1 MNTDTTR
8 SRRHLMSALQPLA
21 AVVDPV
27 GAVPKAVEDRA
38 FWFPLLATMV
48 LTSLAGAAVGARLET
63 SRLVIP
69 KLAEAQELSK
79 ASEREI
85 SEQIDQAQRVAI
97 VAGVAKG
104 LFVVPLQVL
113 LAAAGLWVLSWLFS
127 RPAATFAKLFTVV
140 ALAMLPVALSQGVL
154 LASALNQPSLS
165 PKMVATLV
173 PSSLVPEGGD
183 GAPPSGG
190 FFKPQ
195 ALQKLLGLVDFFHLW
210 SALLLGLGLSSAAKV
225 NRAIGVP
232 SGAALYFL
240 VMAVV
245 TAGIP
250 GLMDGAGGAR

>member
-8 SRRHLMSALQPLA
+8 SGRHLMSALQPLA

-27 GAVPKAVEDRA
+27 GAVPRAVEARA

-113 LAAAGLWVLSWLFS
+113 LAAVGLWLLNWLFS
-127 RPAATFAKLFTVV
+127 RSATFAKLVTVV

-173 PSSLVPEGGD
+173 PSSLVPPEGGA
-183 GAPPSGG
+183 GVPRSGG
-190 FFKPQ
+190 FFKAQ
-195 ALQKLLGLVDFFHLW
+195 ALQKVLGLVDFFHLW

-225 NRAIGVP
+225 NRVVGVLC
-232 SGAALYFL
+232 GAALYFL
-240 VMAVV
+240 VMAAV

-250 GLMDGAGGAR
+250 GLLEGAGGAR